1 MDQKLTHMV
10 LRNYGNYES
19 SCFYILSLVEYI
31 IMLLNFFHADDNVR
45 ETNDSGDSILDE
57 GHEKQ
62 QAS

>member
-10 LRNYGNYES
+10 LRNYGN
-19 SCFYILSLVEYI
+19 ILSLVEYI

-45 ETNDSGDSILDE
+45 EANDSGDSILDE